1 MYKHIFFGIICLSVC
16 WLGSLF
22 LCHYSFGCI
31 TLLTFCYSD
40 LNVCTKKMIFFF
52 FFLLAIV
59 WIRCLSLVSLCLHHN
74 CLLEPICF
82 FPNKENFVS
91 CPWNCVCWLQEP
103 ICVFSNKVIL
113 FLCPWNCVCCYN
125 MLELWII
132 ILIALVIT
140 RWFQERE
147 NNQKLI

>member
-1 MYKHIFFGIICLSVC
+1 MYKYIFLSIICLSVC

-52 FFLLAIV
+52 F
-59 WIRCLSLVSLCLHHN
+59 
-74 CLLEPICF
+74 CLLLFEFGVSPQFLFACTIIVSQNLYVF
-82 FPNKENFVS
+82 SLIKRILSHVLGIVFVDS
-91 CPWNCVCWLQEP
+91 KNL
-103 ICVFSNKVIL
+103 CVFSNKVIL

-140 RWFQERE
+140 G
-147 NNQKLI
+147 